1 MRILICEDEPD
12 IRDIL
17 HSYLTHEG
25 YEVQSAATG
34 EQFLQMFTKIHP
46 DLVLL
51 DVMLPG
57 ISGWEVLNRIRSHS
71 RCPVIM
77 LTALGR
83 VTDKVK
89 GLSIGADDYI
99 TKPFQLEEV
108 GARIAAVLRRST
120 RAGVGV
126 SIEIDDLR
134 KVVILRGKEL
144 TLSPKEFALLR
155 LLASHPGRVFSRED
169 ILAEL
174 WPKSHYATA
183 QDVQKYVY
191 LLRKKIE
198 RDPSN
203 PEFVLTVRGFGYRL
217 AEQLV
222 TPSP

>member
-17 HSYLTHEG
+17 HSYLTSEG

-34 EQFLQMFTKIHP
+34 ERFLRMFAGSRP
-46 DLVLL
+46 DLVIL

-57 ISGWEVLNRIRSHS
+57 IDGWEVLSRLRARS

-83 VTDKVK
+83 ITDKVK
-89 GLSIGADDYI
+89 GLSTGADDYI

-108 GARIAAVLRRST
+108 GARIAAVLRRS
-120 RAGVGV
+120 APP
-126 SIEIDDLR
+126 SSSLSLEIDDLR
-134 KVVILRGKEL
+134 KIVVLRGNEV
-144 TLSPKEFALLR
+144 TLSPKEFALLT

-174 WPKSHYATA
+174 WPRSHYATA

-203 PEFVLTVRGFGYRL
+203 PEYILTVRGFGYRL

>member
-1 MRILICEDEPD
+1 VRILICEDEPD

-17 HSYLTHEG
+17 HSYLTSEG
-25 YEVQSAATG
+25 YEVQSAASG
-34 EQFLQMFTKIHP
+34 ERLLQMFTKSRP
-46 DLVLL
+46 DLVIL

-57 ISGWEVLNRIRSHS
+57 IDGWEVLNRLRVRS

-89 GLSIGADDYI
+89 GLSTGADDYI

-120 RAGVGV
+120 PPSGNL
-126 SIEIDDLR
+126 SLEIDDLR
-134 KVVILRGKEL
+134 KIVVLRGNEV
-144 TLSPKEFALLR
+144 TLSPKEFALLK

-191 LLRKKIE
+191 LLRKRIE

-203 PEFVLTVRGFGYRL
+203 PEYILTVRGFGYRL